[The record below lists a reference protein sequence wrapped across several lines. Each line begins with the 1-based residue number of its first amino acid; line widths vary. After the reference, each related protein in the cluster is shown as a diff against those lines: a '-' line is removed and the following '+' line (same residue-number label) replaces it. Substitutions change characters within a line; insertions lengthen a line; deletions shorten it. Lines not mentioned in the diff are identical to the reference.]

1 MLDEYKVFVR
11 GSTETKKILGEI
23 AQKRNIHVNNYE
35 FSDKPR
41 YQFGK
46 CPIDK
51 DSFMIWYTNEDNP
64 TYFVRCG
71 YKEVTPQQFREI
83 WLGKESLKQESK
95 SKDFCCKGCE
105 KLREVCQ
112 RLAKEGFVNSS
123 ETNFEKA
130 VSEEI
135 YFFEMGRNVVYYSN
149 SGRSRGEIVSPEEF
163 YERIAGK
170 PWEEKKK
177 IFIGFLG
184 DSNVNIGFLPTKIK
198 NPKHLK
204 GNARNCIFYVEND
217 ELTYCPRDKV
227 PADRCFIIVSYSS
240 FLIDVYGKSESGPLL
255 TLEDY
260 FELKQETKET
270 NSVQSF
276 VKNSSEN
283 FLNLSEEKPLKII
296 L

>member
-1 MLDEYKVFVR
+1 MLDKYKVFVR

-46 CPIDK
+46 CPIDE

-64 TYFVRCG
+64 SYFERCG

-123 ETNFEKA
+123 SDNDFESTKEDYHFIKNKTI
-130 VSEEI
+130 VHYI
-135 YFFEMGRNVVYYSN
+135 
-149 SGRSRGEIVSPEEF
+149 SGASHGEIISPEEF

-170 PWEEKKK
+170 PWEEKEKYLG
-177 IFIGFLG
+177 FIGDSEVHIEFLL
-184 DSNVNIGFLPTKIK
+184 SKIK
-198 NPKHLK
+198 NPKRLF
-204 GNARNCIFYVEND
+204 R
-217 ELTYCPRDKV
+217 
-227 PADRCFIIVSYSS
+227 
-240 FLIDVYGKSESGPLL
+240 SE
-255 TLEDY
+255 DC
-260 FELKQETKET
+260 FELEPETRET

-283 FLNLSEEKPLKII
+283 FLNLSKEKPLKII